1 MKIEE
6 KEFLNNLKV
15 ARSSK
20 VLVDR
25 ITNEVLTS
33 FDFSLRDIEFGTSN
47 LEDAISC
54 YVMYGELP
62 ESGSISDFWTA
73 VSDFKRDRK

>member
-6 KEFLNNLKV
+6 KEFLNNLKE
-15 ARSSK
+15 ARSRK

-25 ITNEVLTS
+25 LTNGLLTS
-33 FDFSLRDIEFGTSN
+33 FDFSLRDIEFGNSN

-62 ESGSISDFWTA
+62 ESGSISEFWKA
-73 VSDFKRDRK
+73 ISDFKRGNK

>member
-1 MKIEE
+1 MIE
-6 KEFLNNLKV
+6 KREFYNKLKV
-15 ARSSK
+15 ARSRK

-33 FDFSLRDIEFGTSN
+33 FDFSLRNIEFGTSN

-62 ESGSISDFWTA
+62 ESGSISDFWKA
-73 VSDFKRDRK
+73 ISDFKRGSK

>member
-15 ARSSK
+15 ARSRK

-25 ITNEVLTS
+25 LTNEVLTG
-33 FDFSLRDIEFGTSN
+33 FDFSLRDIDFDNSN

-62 ESGSISDFWTA
+62 ESGSISDFWKA
-73 VSDFKRDRK
+73 ISDFKRGSK

>member
-15 ARSSK
+15 ARSRK

-33 FDFSLRDIEFGTSN
+33 FDFSLRNIEFGTSN

-62 ESGSISDFWTA
+62 ESGSISDFWKA
-73 VSDFKRDRK
+73 ISDFKRGSK